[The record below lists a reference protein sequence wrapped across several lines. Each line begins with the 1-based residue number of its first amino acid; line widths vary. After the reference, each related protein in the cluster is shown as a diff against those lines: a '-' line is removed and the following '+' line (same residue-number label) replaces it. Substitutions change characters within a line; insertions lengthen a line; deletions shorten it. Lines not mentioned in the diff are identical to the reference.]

1 MQLSNTE
8 PTQNYMASAVLV
20 ANANDIPQEVTDRIQ
35 QQMAEDA
42 QLEEYRNSA
51 PPPDH
56 RTENG
61 HGNNVVPDNE
71 LTIAARSGQTATV
84 RRLLESSA
92 ADVNE
97 RCGEGGQFALMHAA
111 TLGHTTI
118 VQALLEASA
127 SVDLLCDG
135 GRTALMWAARNGHTS
150 VVLALLQASASVDL
164 QRHGSGCTAL
174 MYAAWYGDTTIV
186 RALLQASANVDLQNH
201 GSGYTALM
209 AAAWH
214 GHTAIVQALLQAS
227 ASVDL
232 QRTTGETALMLAA
245 ERGRTAIVRL
255 LLAAGAN
262 ITLRDI
268 RGVSAETL
276 ASRRNHAAAVLL
288 LRGQSLRTC
297 RAFGQRALAA
307 AAQVGQ
313 WADTWAWATFVGGV
327 DGRGRAQPLT
337 TRTTMSATS
346 GDGTREGTELPA
358 IVVGMPL
365 DVSAIAVLT
374 ERGLFAHAEV
384 AMLEGRVVGTG
395 PFSSALPTR
404 PPSTEWLRV

>member
-1 MQLSNTE
+1 MKKL
-8 PTQNYMASAVLV
+8 
-20 ANANDIPQEVTDRIQ
+20 I
-35 QQMAEDA
+35 
-42 QLEEYRNSA
+42 
-51 PPPDH
+51 
-56 RTENG
+56 
-61 HGNNVVPDNE
+61 
-71 LTIAARSGQTATV
+71 
-84 RRLLESSA
+84 ESSRF
-92 ADVNE
+92 DVDE
-97 RCGEGGQFALMHAA
+97 RCCKGLPRRGLVGRQEDGGQFALMHAA
-111 TLGHTTI
+111 KLGHTAI
-118 VQALLEASA
+118 VQALLQASA
-127 SVDLLCDG
+127 NVNLLCNG
-135 GRTALMWAARNGHTS
+135 GRSALMWAARNGHTS
-150 VVLALLQASASVDL
+150 VVLALLQASANVHMRSNC
-164 QRHGSGCTAL
+164 QAGFTAL
-174 MYAAWYGDTTIV
+174 MYAARNGHTAIV
-186 RALLQASANVDLQNH
+186 RMLLQASAYVDAQSILGH
-201 GSGYTALM
+201 TALM
-209 AAAWH
+209 CAAWY
-214 GHTAIVQALLQAS
+214 GHTATVQALLQAS

-232 QRTTGETALMLAA
+232 QRTTGKTALMVAA

-262 ITLRDI
+262 ITLLDI

-337 TRTTMSATS
+337 TTTTTSATS
-346 GDGTREGTELPA
+346 GDGTRDSTELPA
-358 IVVGMPL
+358 IVVGTPL

-374 ERGLFAHAEV
+374 ERGLFASAEV

-404 PPSTEWLRV
+404 PPSTEWLGV